1 MTRYVLAFALFACG
15 GNQTPPA
22 NPPPAGAACVK
33 TGCSGTLCS
42 DQDMVS
48 TCEWKDEY
56 ACYKSAKCERQP
68 DGACGFTQTPELTAC
83 IAHPPPGGGAMPQ

>member
-1 MTRYVLAFALFACG
+1 MTRYLIAFALIACG
-15 GNQTPPA
+15 GNKTTPA
-22 NPPPAGAACVK
+22 NPPPAGGACVK

-42 DQDMVS
+42 DKDMVS

-56 ACYKSAKCERQP
+56 ACYKTATCARQP

-83 IAHPPPGGGAMPQ
+83 LAHPPPGGTAMPQ